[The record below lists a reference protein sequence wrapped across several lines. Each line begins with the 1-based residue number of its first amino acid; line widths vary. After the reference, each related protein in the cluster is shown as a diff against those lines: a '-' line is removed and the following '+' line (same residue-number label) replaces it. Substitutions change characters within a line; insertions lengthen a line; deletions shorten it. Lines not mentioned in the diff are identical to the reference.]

1 MPATHPNRRRV
12 GGSQNALGDFLR
24 ARRQLVTP
32 GELGLPQTG
41 GRRARGLRRE
51 ELATLAGVS
60 SSYYVR
66 LEQGRDR
73 NPSAQVV
80 EALGRVLRLDDE
92 TFAYFRRL
100 AGHAPE
106 GMRPSNGE
114 QSVRPTVAQ
123 LVDSLRDLPAL
134 VVGRYRDVLA
144 ANRLARALHVGY
156 TPGVN
161 LVRFLF
167 LDPRAHDRVIDWE
180 HVAKQAVSTLR
191 ADSAANVD
199 DSRLRQLTD
208 ELSSASAQFRSLWT
222 RHDATTFTTGEIRFN
237 NPLVGPITLN
247 FESFPIAGAPGQSL
261 GIAFPDPGSADEEAL
276 KRLSTLSD
284 GPNPR

>member
-1 MPATHPNRRRV
+1 MPASHPNRRPI
-12 GGSQNALGDFLR
+12 GGGQNALGDFLR

-32 GELGLPQTG
+32 EELGIPQTG

-73 NPSAQVV
+73 HPSAQVV

-106 GMRPSNGE
+106 GIRPSNDE
-114 QSVRPTVAQ
+114 ESVRPNVMQ

-144 ANRLARALHVGY
+144 ANHLAQVLHVGY

-180 HVAKQAVSTLR
+180 HVARQAVSTLR

-199 DSRLRQLTD
+199 DPRLRELTD
-208 ELSSASAQFRSLWT
+208 ELSSASEKFRSL
-222 RHDATTFTTGEIRFN
+222 
-237 NPLVGPITLN
+237 
-247 FESFPIAGAPGQSL
+247 
-261 GIAFPDPGSADEEAL
+261 
-276 KRLSTLSD
+276 
-284 GPNPR
+284 